1 MKLTLNRRPSIGGAT
16 IGELFEDGVRLCWTL
31 EDEIRERV
39 GEPVANWKIR
49 GATAIPSGEYRVT
62 LEHSPRFGP
71 DTLTINN
78 VPGFTGVRM
87 HAGNTSEQTD
97 GCPLLGLRVTET
109 SIVGGTSAP
118 AVALVKARVRAA
130 LQAGQHVLLSINNPT
145 AVA

>member
-16 IGELFEDGVRLCWTL
+16 IGELLEDGVRLCWTL

-49 GATAIPSGEYRVT
+49 GATAIPAGEYRVT

-87 HAGNTSEQTD
+87 HAGNTSDQTD
-97 GCPLLGLRVTET
+97 GCSLLGLRVTET

-130 LQAGQHVLLSINNPT
+130 LQAGQHVLLSINNPA